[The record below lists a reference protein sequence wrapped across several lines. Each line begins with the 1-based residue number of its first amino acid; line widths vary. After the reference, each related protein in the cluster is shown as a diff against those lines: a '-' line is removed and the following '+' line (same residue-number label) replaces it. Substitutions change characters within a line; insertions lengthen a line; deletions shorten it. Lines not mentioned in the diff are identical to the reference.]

1 MEKIRTDYKVWGALA
16 YIIFFLPLL
25 VGGVGKDSFVRFHVR
40 QGLGLLIASFALKFI
55 TIILILPLFVLI
67 GFLSALIPIA
77 LNIFILALLIMG
89 IINASKGEKKLLPVI
104 GVWAD
109 KHLKI

>member
-1 MEKIRTDYKVWGALA
+1 MEKIKTDYKVWGAIA

-25 VGGVGKDSFVRFHVR
+25 AGGVGKDPFIRFHVR
-40 QGLGLLIASFALKFI
+40 QGLGLLIASFVLKFV
-55 TIILILPLFVLI
+55 TIIIILPLFVLI
-67 GFLSALIPIA
+67 GLLSVLVPIA
-77 LNIFILALLIMG
+77 LNIFILALLITG

-104 GVWAD
+104 GAWAD